1 MEFDLINYL
10 ILIVHVLSFIVA
22 MDTPFY
28 MTDTTYVILKHWK
41 QRLVEKQWPKLGLM
55 TIFPP
60 YSTSC

>member
-28 MTDTTYVILKHWK
+28 MTDTTYVILKH
-41 QRLVEKQWPKLGLM
+41 
-55 TIFPP
+55 
-60 YSTSC
+60 